1 MTLAAL
7 SPVML
12 VFIAI
17 SRSLL
22 IPVTVGLGGTE
33 TMKRVERR
41 NEKVFRCNTRLVILA
56 SSLSTMGANS
66 LTGRKVDPT
75 MLQVRRA
82 FCLVFLFLVRRSYE
96 ETLST
101 SAEENS
107 CQAATADHFSAV
119 AEECDAVRP
128 VADAD
133 QGNNDTGNRRP
144 TANGYESVPLDC
156 QLVMASSTLHNAGWG
171 VFTLV
176 PRLRGDPVMHGD
188 LVIQIS
194 DLNVSTAESM
204 RTILTHYLWS
214 AEETGGFY
222 EGVTVASVLPGI
234 GMISNGLP
242 APFHNVLPFVPR
254 VDEGGLTRLDAPGA
268 GAITHYHNYT
278 FFAQKDIVAGGEI
291 FVNYGSNWFQ
301 ERQHLLQMTHVMD
314 GDSKPV
320 LSRSVD
326 WLRQNGLCLDNLR
339 PLQRSRLQ
347 PQAGRSVVAARF
359 LPKGSL
365 VAPFPVLPIRR
376 QALSLA
382 RPKLDGTIVELQQ
395 LLLNYCVGNEN
406 SSLLLFPY
414 GPMVNLI
421 NHGSD
426 ETGLANVRLQWSQH
440 QPRDILERPLAD
452 LSQSPLLLELVST
465 RDIAPGEEIFIDYG
479 RNWTAAWNEHVA
491 TWKPPPESS
500 KYAPSYVHDDAIRSL
515 RIESELK
522 TLPYPE
528 NIFTSCFYRYS
539 DHKNK
544 SKTHLAS
551 STATKPDQDGDVV
564 VTVQWKQT
572 RGIFELSNLRPCH
585 VLQREHRGGK
595 EGTVFTV
602 QIRNRPQ
609 LKPSEV
615 IPKGSIHIVNRVPR
629 HAIRFSDKMYST
641 DQHLESAFRHEMN
654 SFNDGYPEQW
664 LDLS

>member
-1 MTLAAL
+1 M
-7 SPVML
+7 
-12 VFIAI
+12 
-17 SRSLL
+17 R
-22 IPVTVGLGGTE
+22 
-33 TMKRVERR
+33 
-41 NEKVFRCNTRLVILA
+41 
-56 SSLSTMGANS
+56 
-66 LTGRKVDPT
+66 
-75 MLQVRRA
+75 QVRRA
-82 FCLVFLFLVRRSYE
+82 VSVFFLLLVRTSFE
-96 ETLST
+96 GTLSA
-101 SAEENS
+101 SGEESS
-107 CQAATADHFSAV
+107 CQAVTVTSTDPSA
-119 AEECDAVRP
+119 AAAGECDATLP
-128 VADAD
+128 VSADTD
-133 QGNNDTGNRRP
+133 QGNNDTGNRQL
-144 TANGYESVPLDC
+144 TTSLSNSVPLDC
-156 QLVMASSTLHNAGWG
+156 QLVMAESTLDNAGWG

-176 PRLRGDPVMHGD
+176 SRRRGDPVMYGD
-188 LVIQIS
+188 LVIQVG
-194 DLNVSTAESM
+194 DLDVSTADSM
-204 RTILTHYLWS
+204 RTMLTDYLWS

-234 GMISNGLP
+234 GMIANGLP
-242 APFHNVLPFVPR
+242 APFRNVLPFVPR
-254 VDEGGLTRLDAPGA
+254 VDEGGLTRIDSPGA
-268 GAITHYHNYT
+268 GAISHYHNYT

-301 ERQHLLQMTHVMD
+301 ERQHLLQMTHVVD
-314 GDSKPV
+314 GDSKPI

-326 WLRQNGLCLDNLR
+326 WLRQNAYCLDNLR
-339 PLQRSRLQ
+339 PLRRSRLH
-347 PQAGRSVVAARF
+347 PQAGRSVIAARYM
-359 LPKGSL
+359 PKGSL
-365 VAPFPVLPIRR
+365 VAPVPVLPIHR
-376 QALSLA
+376 QALSLT
-382 RPKLDGTIVELQQ
+382 RPKLDGSIVELQQ
-395 LLLNYCVGNEN
+395 LLLNYCIGHEN

-421 NHGSD
+421 NHGGSGD
-426 ETGLANVRLQWSQH
+426 ETKLANVRLQWSQK
-440 QPRDILERPLAD
+440 QARDTLERPLPD
-452 LSQSPLLLELVST
+452 LSLSPLLLELVST

-479 RNWTAAWNEHVA
+479 RNWTAAWDEHVA
-491 TWKPPPESS
+491 TWKSPPDSS

-539 DHKNK
+539 DHKNQSK
-544 SKTHLAS
+544 SPRSPS
-551 STATKPDQDGDVV
+551 SATKPDQGGDVV

-615 IPKGSIHIVNRVPR
+615 IPKGSVHIVNRVPR

-641 DQHLESAFRHEMN
+641 DQHLESAFRHEIN
-654 SFNDGYPEQW
+654 SFNDGYPAQW

>member
-1 MTLAAL
+1 
-7 SPVML
+7 
-12 VFIAI
+12 
-17 SRSLL
+17 
-22 IPVTVGLGGTE
+22 
-33 TMKRVERR
+33 
-41 NEKVFRCNTRLVILA
+41 
-56 SSLSTMGANS
+56 
-66 LTGRKVDPT
+66 

-82 FCLVFLFLVRRSYE
+82 VSLFFLLLVRSSFE
-96 ETLST
+96 ETLSA
-101 SAEENS
+101 SGEENS
-107 CQAATADHFSAV
+107 CQAVTAVTTYPSA
-119 AEECDAVRP
+119 AAGECDATLP
-128 VADAD
+128 ASADTG
-133 QGNNDTGNRRP
+133 QGNNDTGNRQS
-144 TANGYESVPLDC
+144 TASLSNSVPLDC
-156 QLVMASSTLHNAGWG
+156 QLVMAESTLDNAGWG

-176 PRLRGDPVMHGD
+176 PRRRGDPVMHGD
-188 LVIQIS
+188 LVIQVS
-194 DLNVSTAESM
+194 DLNVSTADSM
-204 RTILTHYLWS
+204 RTMLTDYLWS

-234 GMISNGLP
+234 GMVANGLP

-254 VDEGGLTRLDAPGA
+254 VDEGGLTRIDSPGA

-301 ERQHLLQMTHVMD
+301 ERQHLLQMTHVVD
-314 GDSKPV
+314 GDSKPI
-320 LSRSVD
+320 LSRSVE
-326 WLRQNGLCLDNLR
+326 WLRQNGYCLDNLR
-339 PLQRSRLQ
+339 PLQRSRLH
-347 PQAGRSVVAARF
+347 PQAGRSAIASRYM
-359 LPKGSL
+359 PKGSL
-365 VAPFPVLPIRR
+365 VAPVPVLPIHR
-376 QALSLA
+376 QALFLT
-382 RPKLDGTIVELQQ
+382 RPKLDGSIVELQQ
-395 LLLNYCVGNEN
+395 LLLNYCIGHEN

-421 NHGSD
+421 NHGGSGD
-426 ETGLANVRLQWSQH
+426 ETKRANVRLQWSQK
-440 QPRDILERPLAD
+440 QARDTLERPLAD
-452 LSQSPLLLELVST
+452 LSLSPLLLELVST
-465 RDIAPGEEIFIDYG
+465 RDISPGEEIFIDYG
-479 RNWTAAWNEHVA
+479 RNWTAAWDEHVA
-491 TWKPPPESS
+491 IWESPPDSS

-544 SKTHLAS
+544 SKSQLSPS
-551 STATKPDQDGDVV
+551 SATKPDHGGDVV

-641 DQHLESAFRHEMN
+641 DQHLESAFRHEIN
-654 SFNDGYPEQW
+654 SFNDGYPAQW
-664 LDLS
+664 LDLSG